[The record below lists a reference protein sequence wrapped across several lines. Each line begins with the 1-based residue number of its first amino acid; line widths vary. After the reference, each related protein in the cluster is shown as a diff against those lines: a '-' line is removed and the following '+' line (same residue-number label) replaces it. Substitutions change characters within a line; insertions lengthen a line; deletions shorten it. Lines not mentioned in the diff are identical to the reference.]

1 MTNSNNTSI
10 NNNIAVNNSLVRVDT
25 TQLIND
31 YDSQY
36 GVCYH
41 IHHTGN
47 GSNAEVNALIEAEML
62 GLVPDQE
69 YRDRLNIDVW
79 SQVHLAFHEEVSV
92 TAYKEAVTLPGTT
105 TFRPSL
111 HVTINLPI
119 TPAMGKRIADTA
131 TRLLHERLKTG
142 GLHKASDVEGI
153 MWKLGVA
160 TSDGVN
166 HLIYGVDHL
175 IYGDSDGHWRT
186 VAGALLIRRV
196 VSYDYSNYVV
206 ERVAATEP
214 AAGEELIEFGCSAT
228 AYVGLAPQAGR
239 LPDQVAE
246 YLHVY
251 VCRNYDSWAAEVLA
265 AQKAAQKVWGQRMN
279 EALEAFG
286 LSKAEKSAWW
296 NLSWKKEWSAE
307 RWAEFCRAYS
317 DTQLS
322 AGLAANQS
330 GNRTDYFKAIGIRLE
345 GSIPRTQDA
354 VETLAKAKGLKPGY
368 DGAWRKTP
376 LVDAIAASTDAS
388 GARTWSF

>member
-1 MTNSNNTSI
+1 MTTSNNTTI
-10 NNNIAVNNSLVRVDT
+10 NNIAVNNSLVRVDT

-79 SQVHLAFHEEVSV
+79 SQVHLAFHEVSV
-92 TAYKEAVTLPGTT
+92 MAYKKDVTMPGAA
-105 TFRPSL
+105 TFRPSP
-111 HVTINLPI
+111 HVAINLPI
-119 TPAMGKRIADTA
+119 TPAMGKRVADTA
-131 TRLLHERLKTG
+131 SSLLNEHLKTG
-142 GLHKASDVEGI
+142 FLHKASDIRSI
-153 MWKLGVA
+153 MWKLGVS
-160 TSDGVN
+160 TDEGR
-166 HLIYGVDHL
+166 DHL
-175 IYGDSDGHWRT
+175 IYGDSDGRWET
-186 VAGALLIRRV
+186 VAGRFIIREV
-196 VSYDYSNYVV
+196 VSYDYSDYGV

-246 YLHVY
+246 YLHAY

-265 AQKAAQKVWGQRMN
+265 AQKAAQKVWGQRIN

-296 NLSWKKEWSAE
+296 NLSWKREWSAE

-354 VETLAKAKGLKPGY
+354 VETLAKAKGLKPNY
-368 DGAWRKTP
+368 TRSWRKTP